1 MSRKAKAI
9 SVPCVSGSKW
19 RSTRAKAAESP
30 FHFVATGCIPKA
42 GRARLKVAY
51 SDAPLLG
58 KSRFVCYNSRQSE
71 KEDAME
77 KVISNLVKEFEKGA
91 LSRRELIQ
99 SLVAVTAAASTAAG
113 FQETPFKSTRID
125 HISIQVTDLPR
136 SIAFYQKIF
145 GLSILNEDKAN
156 EIVRM
161 GTTRTIVS
169 LHHKPPT
176 GIVDHYAI
184 AIDGFDRESVTRA
197 LKQQGLTA
205 EENLDY
211 GFYVRDPEGIP
222 VQIVRT

>member
-1 MSRKAKAI
+1 
-9 SVPCVSGSKW
+9 
-19 RSTRAKAAESP
+19 
-30 FHFVATGCIPKA
+30 
-42 GRARLKVAY
+42 
-51 SDAPLLG
+51 
-58 KSRFVCYNSRQSE
+58 
-71 KEDAME
+71 ME
-77 KVISNLVKEFEKGA
+77 TVISNLVKQFEKGA

-99 SLVAVTAAASTAAG
+99 GLVAVTAAAGTASAAM
-113 FQETPFKSTRID
+113 QDIPFKASRID
-125 HISIQVTDLPR
+125 HISVQVTDLPR
-136 SIAFYQKIF
+136 SINFYQKIF

-176 GIVDHYAI
+176 GIVDHFAI
-184 AIDGFDRESVTRA
+184 AIDGFERESVTRT

-211 GFYVRDPEGIP
+211 GFYVRDPEGVP

>member
-1 MSRKAKAI
+1 MEAI
-9 SVPCVSGSKW
+9 
-19 RSTRAKAAESP
+19 
-30 FHFVATGCIPKA
+30 
-42 GRARLKVAY
+42 
-51 SDAPLLG
+51 
-58 KSRFVCYNSRQSE
+58 
-71 KEDAME
+71 
-77 KVISNLVKEFEKGA
+77 ISNLLRRFEKGA
-91 LSRRELIQ
+91 LSRRD
-99 SLVAVTAAASTAAG
+99 LVQGLLALTAASSTASAAA

-136 SIAFYQKIF
+136 SIAFYQKVF

-184 AIDGFDRESVTRA
+184 AIDGFDRDAVTRA
-197 LKQQGLTA
+197 LKQHGLTA

-211 GFYVRDPEGIP
+211 GFYVRDPEGVP